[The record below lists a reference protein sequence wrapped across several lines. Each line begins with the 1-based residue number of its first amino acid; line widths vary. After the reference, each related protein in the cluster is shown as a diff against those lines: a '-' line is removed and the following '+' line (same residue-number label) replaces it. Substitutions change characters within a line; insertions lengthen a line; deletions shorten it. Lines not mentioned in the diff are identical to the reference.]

1 MKTCKTCNGPLLY
14 WNPERYNYR
23 QVIALLRKS
32 QEAGRQQLPEGIY
45 TLNLSV
51 NCQQC
56 AEKRKVNLPRC
67 KVGQVEQRHIVE
79 LLTEPLTCSQLSERV
94 GFTSRNGDRR
104 LKTLVS
110 QGVIKIVSHR
120 PLRYLAE

>member
-1 MKTCKTCNGPLLY
+1 METCKTCNGPLLY

-23 QVIALLRKS
+23 KVIALLRKA

-45 TLNLSV
+45 TLNEAV

-67 KVGQVEQRHIVE
+67 KLGQVEKKHIIAH
-79 LLTEPLTCSQLSERV
+79 LTEPLTCSQLSKRV
-94 GFTSRNGDRR
+94 GFSSRNGDRR

-110 QGVIKIVSHR
+110 QGVVKIVGHR
-120 PLRYLAE
+120 PLQYVAV